1 MASSFSTF
9 SKRFSTTV
17 SNLGTAIVSGVK
29 GFKLSDPLQ
38 AWLSDSGSSEVRD
51 HVRNPFKDSVYTYTS
66 ISGIA
71 RAMTSIELVL
81 RNKKTKKV
89 IDDDDNLS
97 LRVLSQPNA
106 LENSDAFFERTVI
119 LRYRDG
125 EAFWVMPDDT
135 ASSTPAVFVAKRTEM
150 RRIETGGM
158 LTGWVWT
165 KGGTCT
171 PRPLRLDQ
179 VRRLYFVDPDD
190 ELGSFAPID
199 ASQLSIDQ
207 HVFAS
212 RFNTHVF
219 LNMADVGA
227 TYYTDQPLDDTQK
240 QQIEDAIK
248 TRFSGYWN
256 AKRPMILWGGLRKE
270 QTAQSMKDLEYRE
283 GKEQARDEILAPLFT
298 QPIFAGVYD
307 NANLNNSKEQKTLFW
322 DMAALPEIRTLL
334 ENWNTFV
341 QPRLDPT
348 LEVFYDSMSIEA
360 LKEREIE
367 TTDAILALQKHN
379 IPLNVLIDTY
389 GLRIP
394 KQPHG
399 DTVLVSPGL
408 TPIAVVI
415 ADGESGQAAD
425 NEPEGDGKELPT
437 FDHAVKSLLDAI
449 EKSEEEKAKS
459 RIHERWYASWQKNRR
474 ECRAQVKRFLERQA
488 KETIARLKKT
498 PLPKNGKAVKSEVT
512 EWLDKVLLDL
522 TIEDNKASLMARFEL
537 KKAAELGGKQALAE
551 VASEESFLIDAPEMK
566 EHLKQQ
572 VIRVRK
578 INKTTQKLL
587 KRILTQGLDQGATI
601 NQMSEAIAEAM
612 GHRANQQSYRIANT
626 EIHEAVSAGRHEG
639 YRQSGIKHKRWL
651 TSGRGVAPGGPVRPS
666 HYLAE
671 AQTKETPIEIDKK
684 FKLISKD
691 GDVSYCNHP
700 GEGTLP
706 PGERIFCSCMELSVT
721 KRDGKELS
729 LSDYERIEFLSS

>member
-1 MASSFSTF
+1 MAGLKDISEWAA
-9 SKRFSTTV
+9 TTV
-17 SNLGTAIVSGVK
+17 SNLGTAITASVK
-29 GFKLSDPLQ
+29 GFNLSDPVQ
-38 AWLSDSGSSEVRD
+38 SWLSDSGNSINGE
-51 HVRNPFKDSVYTYTS
+51 HVRNPFKNSVYTYTS

-71 RAMTSIELVL
+71 RAMTSIGLLL
-81 RNKKTKKV
+81 RNKKTKKIV
-89 IDDDDNLS
+89 DDDDNLS
-97 LRVLSQPNA
+97 LRVLKQPNA

-125 EAFWVMPDDT
+125 EAFWVRPDET
-135 ASSTPAVFVAKRTEM
+135 ASSTPAIFVARQTEM
-150 RRIETGGM
+150 RKIESGGM
-158 LTGWVWT
+158 LIGWFWT
-165 KGGTCT
+165 KSGTGT
-171 PRPLRLDQ
+171 PRRLRLDQ

-227 TYYTDQPLDDTQK
+227 TYYTEKYVNPQQRK
-240 QQIEDAIK
+240 QIEDEIK
-248 TRFSGYWN
+248 TRFAGYWN
-256 AKRPMILWGGLRKE
+256 AKRPFVMWGGLRKE
-270 QTAQSMKDLEYRE
+270 QTTQSMKDLEYQK

-298 QPIFAGVYD
+298 PPIFAGIYD
-307 NANLNNSKEQKTLFW
+307 HATLNNSKEQKTLFW
-322 DMAALPEIRTLL
+322 DMAALPEIRTVL
-334 ENWNTFV
+334 ENWNSFV
-341 QPRLDPT
+341 QARLDPT
-348 LEVFYDSMSIEA
+348 LEVVYDSMSIEA

-367 TTDAILALQKHN
+367 TTDAILALQDRN
-379 IPLNVLIDTY
+379 VPLNTLIDTY

-408 TPIAVVI
+408 TPIEVVI

-425 NEPEGDGKELPT
+425 NQPEGDDKESPT
-437 FDHAVKSLLDAI
+437 FDQAVKSLIDAV
-449 EKSEEEKAKS
+449 EKSEEEKAQS
-459 RIHERWYASWQKNRR
+459 RIHERWVASWQKNRR

-498 PLPKNGKAVKSEVT
+498 PLPKSGKAVKSEVT
-512 EWLDKVLLDL
+512 EWLKRVLLDL
-522 TIEDNKASLMARFEL
+522 TIEDKKASLMARFEF
-537 KKAAELGGKQALAE
+537 KRAAELGGKQAMAE
-551 VASEESFLIDAPEMK
+551 VESEESFLIDAPEMK
-566 EHLKQQ
+566 KHLKQQ
-572 VIRVRK
+572 VIRVRD

-612 GHRANQQSYRIANT
+612 GHRANKQSYRIANT

-651 TSGRGVAPGGPVRPS
+651 TSGRGVAPGGPVRQS

-671 AQTKETPIEIDKK
+671 AQTKETPIPLDKK

-691 GDVSYCNHP
+691 GSVSHCNHP

-706 PGERIFCSCMELSVT
+706 PGERIFCSCMELSAK